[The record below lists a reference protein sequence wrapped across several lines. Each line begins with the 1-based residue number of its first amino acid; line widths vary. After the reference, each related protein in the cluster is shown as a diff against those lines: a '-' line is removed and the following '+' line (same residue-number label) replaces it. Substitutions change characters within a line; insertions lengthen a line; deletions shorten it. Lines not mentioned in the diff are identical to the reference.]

1 MLPRERQLRQHLHAD
16 ALIATLRQRFASL
29 PDARLAPS
37 FSLADT
43 SMAGFAPF
51 ALKDPSLLAFD
62 KRRQDPHS
70 NLRTIY
76 GIERVPCDSQLR
88 EVLDTVDPQCLRP
101 CFTDIFRPLQRGKAL
116 EPFVFYE
123 GHYLLAFDGSQYFSS
138 NTIHCPQCLEKHH
151 RNDTTTYHHQL
162 LGAVLVHPDHREVLP
177 LMPEPIIKQD
187 GTCKN
192 DCERN
197 AAKRFFPAFRREHPH
212 LQVIALADGLSA
224 NAPQIRELQELDIRF
239 LLVANPGD
247 RTFLFQQ
254 LEAAVAQ
261 GQAEVLTEWDP
272 RTNTV
277 FHYRWH
283 NGVPLN
289 ESNQDVGLLMTI
301 PGINRRTA
309 EVVLAEIGI
318 DRSRFATPQH
328 LASWAGLCPGNNE
341 SAGKRRGGRTTH
353 GDRWL
358 RSGLV
363 QAAWAASHT
372 KATYLSSQ
380 YRRLAR
386 RRGKKKALVA
396 VAHTLLVMCCAVLTK
411 AEPYQELG
419 ADYLDKRE
427 PDRRTKQL
435 VRQLENL
442 GHKVTLEPKAVA

>member
-1 MLPRERQLRQHLHAD
+1 MLHPKRQLRQELHAD

-43 SMAGFAPF
+43 LMAGFALF

-62 KRRQDPHS
+62 KRRQDPNS

-101 CFTDIFRPLQRGKAL
+101 CFTDIFRHLQRGKAL

-151 RNDTTTYHHQL
+151 RNGTTTYHHQM
-162 LGAVLVHPDHREVLP
+162 LGAVLVHPDHREVIP

-224 NAPQIRELQELDIRF
+224 NAPRF
-239 LLVANPGD
+239 VSCRSLTFASCWSPTLAITRSCSSSWKRLL
-247 RTFLFQQ
+247 
-254 LEAAVAQ
+254 
-261 GQAEVLTEWDP
+261 
-272 RTNTV
+272 
-277 FHYRWH
+277 
-283 NGVPLN
+283 
-289 ESNQDVGLLMTI
+289 
-301 PGINRRTA
+301 RR
-309 EVVLAEIGI
+309 
-318 DRSRFATPQH
+318 
-328 LASWAGLCPGNNE
+328 
-341 SAGKRRGGRTTH
+341 
-353 GDRWL
+353 
-358 RSGLV
+358 
-363 QAAWAASHT
+363 
-372 KATYLSSQ
+372 
-380 YRRLAR
+380 AR
-386 RRGKKKALVA
+386 RQ
-396 VAHTLLVMCCAVLTK
+396 C
-411 AEPYQELG
+411 
-419 ADYLDKRE
+419 
-427 PDRRTKQL
+427 
-435 VRQLENL
+435 
-442 GHKVTLEPKAVA
+442 